1 MEKLS
6 IGDPELANLA
16 RLLRRVDF
24 FAPLTVA
31 QLEKILPYILLY
43 SFNAGDRVFR
53 QGGPGDAFFII
64 QEGRVSIRIES
75 GFLFFKKQR
84 EIKTIGAGDFFG
96 EMALLSDKPRTA
108 TVVCVEPTKLYI
120 LTAVDFR
127 YILKENPSFAAEVD
141 KIAQRRK
148 FEGNLGR

>member
-1 MEKLS
+1 MQKLN
-6 IGDPELANLA
+6 IGDVELGNLA

-43 SFNAGDRVFR
+43 SFEAGETVFR
-53 QGGPGDAFFII
+53 QGGPGDSFYII
-64 QEGRVSIRIES
+64 HQGRVSIRIKP
-75 GFLFFKKQR
+75 GFFRREK
-84 EIKTIGAGDFFG
+84 EIKTIGSGDFFG

-108 TVVCVEPTKLYI
+108 TVVCVEPSQVYI

-127 YILKENPSFAAEVD
+127 YIVKENPSFAAEVD

-148 FEGNLGR
+148 FEDNLGR

>member
-1 MEKLS
+1 MQKLN
-6 IGDPELANLA
+6 IGDAELVNLA

-43 SFNAGDRVFR
+43 SFDAGETVFR
-53 QGGPGDAFFII
+53 QGGPGDSFYII
-64 QEGRVSIRIES
+64 HQGRVSIQIKHGWFGS
-75 GFLFFKKQR
+75 AK
-84 EIKTIGAGDFFG
+84 EIKTIGSGDFFG
-96 EMALLSDKPRTA
+96 EMALLSDNPRGA
-108 TVVCVEPTKLYI
+108 TVVCTEPSQLYI

-127 YILKENPSFAAEVD
+127 YIVKENPSFAAEVD

-148 FEGNLGR
+148 FEDNLGR